1 MDLSQYDNKYV
12 VYLLTFPNEKKYCG
26 YSSNLKRRWRSKN
39 EYKNQKL
46 VYSAIE
52 KYGWD
57 NLKKEVLYIFDN
69 MEEALKQEKDTIQK
83 LDLLNPEKGYNI
95 VEGGGN
101 PPHGLQYVSKEGY
114 KKMQENGQRLAKEV
128 WGNPEKAAYAKQRMK
143 EETHKK
149 RMLLSKDELKEKYGK
164 HNIGRIPPNAKPILQ
179 IDINTQ
185 EIIKRYN
192 SSMEAIR
199 ALGLE
204 KQASANIRAVANG
217 KRKTAYGYQWRWD
230 NK

>member
-1 MDLSQYDNKYV
+1 
-12 VYLLTFPNEKKYCG
+12 
-26 YSSNLKRRWRSKN
+26 
-39 EYKNQKL
+39 
-46 VYSAIE
+46 
-52 KYGWD
+52 
-57 NLKKEVLYIFDN
+57 
-69 MEEALKQEKDTIQK
+69 
-83 LDLLNPEKGYNI
+83 
-95 VEGGGN
+95 
-101 PPHGLQYVSKEGY
+101 
-114 KKMQENGQRLAKEV
+114 
-128 WGNPEKAAYAKQRMK
+128 MK

-164 HNIGRIPPNAKPILQ
+164 HNVGRIPPNAKPILQ

-230 NK
+230 DK

>member
-1 MDLSQYDNKYV
+1 
-12 VYLLTFPNEKKYCG
+12 
-26 YSSNLKRRWRSKN
+26 
-39 EYKNQKL
+39 
-46 VYSAIE
+46 
-52 KYGWD
+52 
-57 NLKKEVLYIFDN
+57 
-69 MEEALKQEKDTIQK
+69 MEEALEQEKDTIQK

-164 HNIGRIPPNAKPILQ
+164 HNIGKIPPNAKPILQ

-204 KQASANIRAVANG
+204 EQASANIRAVANG